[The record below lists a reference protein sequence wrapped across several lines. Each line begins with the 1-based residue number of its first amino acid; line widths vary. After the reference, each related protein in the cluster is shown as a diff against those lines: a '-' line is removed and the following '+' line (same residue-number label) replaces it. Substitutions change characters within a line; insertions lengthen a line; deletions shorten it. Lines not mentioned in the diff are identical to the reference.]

1 MPNGNSPSGVM
12 SLLLLSLLAEGD
24 KYGYEMIEAL
34 DRRSDHTFDLK
45 AGTLYPL
52 LHDLEKAGAIHSYTA
67 PAEGKRVR
75 RYYGLT
81 QAGRGLLA
89 EKRRAWEAYAQGVE
103 RVLEGGVSY
112 VLA

>member
-1 MPNGNSPSGVM
+1 M
-12 SLLLLSLLAEGD
+12 
-24 KYGYEMIEAL
+24 
-34 DRRSDHTFDLK
+34 
-45 AGTLYPL
+45 
-52 LHDLEKAGAIHSYTA
+52 
-67 PAEGKRVR
+67 R

-89 EKRRAWEAYAQGVE
+89 EKRRAWEAYTRGVE